1 MRATNVKFY
10 PYSNHKLNSLT
21 IDSDNTAHNLSTNEY
36 STISAYTNQRNPK
49 TIPRKGFL
57 RTLSNP
63 RNQWQPNERST
74 KQGEKR
80 SKSVARKN
88 QRFASIYAK
97 PFKQRIKVNNDYINI
112 HQKNASFKN
121 NTDYIKAIN
130 NVQRNEKL
138 NSRNESPSYPHIK
151 MDPHTISINVCFYY

>member
-10 PYSNHKLNSLT
+10 PYPNQKLSSLT
-21 IDSDNTAHNLSTNEY
+21 IDDDNPAHNLSTNEY
-36 STISAYTNQRNPK
+36 STISAYTNKLNPK
-49 TIPRKGFL
+49 LVPRKGFL

-63 RNQWQPNERST
+63 RNQWRPNERSIT

-80 SKSVARKN
+80 SKSAARKN

-97 PFKQRIKVNNDYINI
+97 PFKQRLKANNDYINI

-130 NVQRNEKL
+130 SVKRNEKL
-138 NSRNESPSYPHIK
+138 NSRNESPSCPYIK
-151 MDPHTISINVCFYY
+151 EPRTISTNVCFYY